1 MQWNTL
7 VTANIQLL
15 VGEMMVVEV
24 RVMVRVVEVVE
35 VVVLRV
41 VEVVEVVVVRVV
53 EVVEVMVVRVVEVV
67 EVVVAKNI
75 DWRVALE
82 SGRHSSS

>member
-15 VGEMMVVEV
+15 VGKMMVVEV

-41 VEVVEVVVVRVV
+41 VEVVEVVV
-53 EVVEVMVVRVVEVV
+53 
-67 EVVVAKNI
+67 AKNI

>member
-1 MQWNTL
+1 
-7 VTANIQLL
+7 
-15 VGEMMVVEV
+15 MMVVEV

-41 VEVVEVVVVRVV
+41 VEVVEVVV
-53 EVVEVMVVRVVEVV
+53 
-67 EVVVAKNI
+67 AKNI

>member
-35 VVVLRV
+35 VVV
-41 VEVVEVVVVRVV
+41 
-53 EVVEVMVVRVVEVV
+53 
-67 EVVVAKNI
+67 AKNI

>member
-53 EVVEVMVVRVVEVV
+53 EVVEV
-67 EVVVAKNI
+67 VVAKNI